1 MYIIM
6 MSQSE
11 TITVMGVESITFS
24 GHMCPGNSLLQ
35 PGYFHIV
42 MTHFSPLGYKGKIVL
57 VIV

>member
-11 TITVMGVESITFS
+11 TITVMGVEPITFP
-24 GHMCPGNSLLQ
+24 GHMCPGHSGLQ

-42 MTHFSPLGYKGKIVL
+42 MTRFSPLGYKRKIVL